1 MDPVAVDWLPSVL
14 VLSVA
19 VAVGVF
25 LVWHFTRRGRPAA
38 PVAPGPPVEERDLLA
53 KRDAL
58 LAQLRE
64 LLDTAS
70 KRNPDQLARERYAL
84 ELQAAGVLRELDQ
97 AGATAQAEPATAD
110 GATAA
115 SAEPAPAGN
124 PALRGF
130 LWATGSMVLV
140 GGLFYLVSQ
149 QATARPE
156 GASVTGNTPGGMAGN
171 PPGMASNAGPVD
183 PEEARAKAAVDKHP
197 DDIEARLDLARAY
210 LRREDMMGV
219 WNETQFVLAKDPQNP
234 QALSYQALVRLAMGQ
249 SDLALDM
256 MKKALATA
264 PDFLDAYVDIALV
277 YVRMGKAKE
286 ADAAIAEAT
295 RRFPDQTEMLQ
306 RVLAEMKAETPAETG
321 PPAAGEANP
330 HATVPAPGEPN
341 PHAAVPAPGQPAS
354 DEKAAA
360 VPRGARSAA
369 AAPVAPPDSGPTI
382 SGSIDID
389 PALRSQVQ
397 AGAVIYVMARPVGV
411 AAGPP
416 LAAVRLGASLF
427 PVSFEIGSA
436 NSMTGDA
443 LPATVLLEARLD
455 DDGDPATRTPN
466 DPKAKL
472 EGVKVGTKGVKLVLK
487 RGQ

>member
-1 MDPVAVDWLPSVL
+1 MDSVAVDWLPSLL

-19 VAVGVF
+19 LAVGVF

-38 PVAPGPPVEERDLLA
+38 PVVPGPPVEERDLLA

-70 KRNPDQLARERYAL
+70 KRDSEQLARERYAL
-84 ELQAAGVLRELDQ
+84 ELKTAGVLRDLDQ
-97 AGATAQAEPATAD
+97 PQATAQAEPAAAD
-110 GATAA
+110 EAPAA
-115 SAEPAPAGN
+115 QAEPAPAGN

-130 LWATGSMVLV
+130 LWATGSMALV

-156 GASVTGNTPGGMAGN
+156 GASVTGNTPSMA
-171 PPGMASNAGPVD
+171 PAAGAVD
-183 PEEARAKAAVDKHP
+183 PEEARAKAAVDKNP
-197 DDIEARLDLARAY
+197 DDLEARLDLARVY
-210 LRREDMMGV
+210 LGRQDMMGV
-219 WNETQFVLAKDPQNP
+219 WNETQFVLARNPQHP

-264 PDFLDAYVDIALV
+264 PDFLDGYVHIALV
-277 YVRMGKAKE
+277 YVRTGKAKE
-286 ADAAIAEAT
+286 AEAAIAEAS
-295 RRFPDQTEMLQ
+295 RRFPDQKEMLQ
-306 RVLAEMKAETPAETG
+306 RVLAEMKAQTPAETG
-321 PPAAGEANP
+321 PPASGEANP

-341 PHAAVPAPGQPAS
+341 PHAAIPAPGEPAP
-354 DEKAAA
+354 DDKAAA
-360 VPRGARSAA
+360 GPRGA
-369 AAPVAPPDSGPTI
+369 APAAPPDSGPTI
-382 SGSIDID
+382 SGSIDLD
-389 PALRSQVQ
+389 PALRGQLP

-416 LAAVRLGASLF
+416 LAAVRLGASSF
-427 PVSFEIGSA
+427 PVSFEIGSQ
-436 NSMTGDA
+436 NSMTGGA
-443 LPATVLLEARLD
+443 LPEAVLLEARLD
-455 DDGDPATRTPN
+455 DDGDAATRTPN

-472 EGVKVGTKGVKLVLK
+472 DGIKVGAKGVKLVLK

>member
-1 MDPVAVDWLPSVL
+1 MDSVAVDWLPSLL

-64 LLDTAS
+64 LQDTAS
-70 KRNPDQLARERYAL
+70 KRDSEQLARERYAL
-84 ELQAAGVLRELDQ
+84 ELKTAGVLRDLAQ
-97 AGATAQAEPATAD
+97 PQATAQAEPAPAD
-110 GATAA
+110 EAPAA
-115 SAEPAPAGN
+115 QAEPAPAGN

-156 GASVTGNTPGGMAGN
+156 GASVTGNTPSMAGN
-171 PPGMASNAGPVD
+171 TPGMAPSAGPVD
-183 PEEARAKAAVDKHP
+183 PEEARAKAAVDKNP

-210 LRREDMMGV
+210 LGRQDMMGV
-219 WNETQFVLAKDPQNP
+219 WNETQFVLARNPQHP

-249 SDLALDM
+249 SDLALEM

-264 PDFLDAYVDIALV
+264 PDFLDGYVHIALV
-277 YVRMGKAKE
+277 YVRTGKAKE
-286 ADAAIAEAT
+286 AEAAIAEAS
-295 RRFPDQTEMLQ
+295 RRFPDQKEMLQ
-306 RVLAEMKAETPAETG
+306 RVLAEMKAQTPADTG
-321 PPAAGEANP
+321 LPATGEANP

-341 PHAAVPAPGQPAS
+341 PHAAIPAPG
-354 DEKAAA
+354 ER
-360 VPRGARSAA
+360 VPDDKAA
-369 AAPVAPPDSGPTI
+369 AAPRGAAPAAPPDSGPTI
-382 SGSIDID
+382 SGSIDLD
-389 PALRSQVQ
+389 PALKSQVP
-397 AGAVIYVMARPVGV
+397 AGAVIYVMVRPVGV

-416 LAAVRLGASLF
+416 LAAVRLGASSF
-427 PVSFEIGSA
+427 PVSFEIGSQ
-436 NSMTGDA
+436 NSMTGGA
-443 LPATVLLEARLD
+443 LPEAVLLEARLD
-455 DDGDPATRTPN
+455 DDGDAATRTPN
-466 DPKAKL
+466 DPKATL
-472 EGVKVGTKGVKLVLK
+472 DGIKVGAKGVKLVLK

>member
-1 MDPVAVDWLPSVL
+1 MDSVAVDWLPSLL

-70 KRNPDQLARERYAL
+70 KRDSEQLARERYAL
-84 ELQAAGVLRELDQ
+84 ELKTAGVLRDLDQ
-97 AGATAQAEPATAD
+97 PPATAQAEPAAAD
-110 GATAA
+110 EAPAA
-115 SAEPAPAGN
+115 QAEPAPAGN

-130 LWATGSMVLV
+130 LWATGSMALV

-156 GASVTGNTPGGMAGN
+156 GASVTGNTPS
-171 PPGMASNAGPVD
+171 MASNAGPMD
-183 PEEARAKAAVDKHP
+183 PEEARAKAAVDKNP
-197 DDIEARLDLARAY
+197 DDIEARLDLARVY
-210 LRREDMMGV
+210 LGRQDMMGV
-219 WNETQFVLAKDPQNP
+219 WNETQFVLARNPRHP

-256 MKKALATA
+256 MKRALATA
-264 PDFLDAYVDIALV
+264 PDFLDGYVHIALV
-277 YVRMGKAKE
+277 YVRTGKAKE
-286 ADAAIAEAT
+286 AEAAIAEAT
-295 RRFPDQTEMLQ
+295 RRFPDQKEMLQ
-306 RVLAEMKAETPAETG
+306 RVLAEMKAQTPAETG
-321 PPAAGEANP
+321 PPASGEANP

-341 PHAAVPAPGQPAS
+341 PHAAIAAPGAPAS
-354 DEKAAA
+354 DDKAAA
-360 VPRGARSAA
+360 VPRGA
-369 AAPVAPPDSGPTI
+369 APVAPPDPGPTI
-382 SGSIDID
+382 SGSIDLD
-389 PALRSQVQ
+389 PALKSQVP
-397 AGAVIYVMARPVGV
+397 AGAVIYVMVRPVGV

-416 LAAVRLGASLF
+416 LAVVRLGASSF
-427 PVSFEIGSA
+427 PVSFEVSSQ
-436 NSMTGDA
+436 NSMTGGA
-443 LPATVLLEARLD
+443 LPEAVLLEARLD
-455 DDGDPATRTPN
+455 DDGDAATRTPN

-472 EGVKVGTKGVKLVLK
+472 EGVKMGTKGVNLVLK